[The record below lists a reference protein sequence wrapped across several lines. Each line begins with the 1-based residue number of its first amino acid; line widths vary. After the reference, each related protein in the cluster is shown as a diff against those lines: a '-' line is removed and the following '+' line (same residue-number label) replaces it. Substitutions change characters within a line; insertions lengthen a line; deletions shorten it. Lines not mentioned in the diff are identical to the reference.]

1 MAESIL
7 VVDDERNFCSSIKY
21 ILEESGYSVDLAA
34 TGKEA
39 FVRLQSGSY
48 HAILLDLALPDIEG
62 IEIAE
67 YISEHQADTAIVVL
81 TGQATVGSAV
91 QAMRFKVYDYLSK
104 PCLPEMVLQ
113 TLSRAIETKRLKREL
128 LVGKKKFQQLAE
140 ATWEGIIIF
149 SGSTVLQVNR
159 QCLEIFGMAEE
170 ELLGRTLQDL
180 LPGWA
185 LCAPDQDR
193 PKTVPVEALE
203 LEALG
208 KDGRTFPVEIR
219 IKKLEDGEDRAWVA
233 AIRDL
238 TASKQAEHRR
248 LQLQEKLTNAQRM
261 ESIGIMAGSVAH
273 DLNNILSS
281 IVTFPE
287 LLLMDMSASEKYR
300 KDISL
305 IQQAG
310 KQAAAVVADLLTVAR
325 GSTCRKEAC
334 NLNFLL
340 KDYAQS
346 IDYRQLRQFC
356 PGISIQL
363 QLEANLPN
371 IEASPIHVTK
381 SIMNLV
387 TNAAEAIGRDGK
399 ITIRTAN
406 RKVTEA
412 IEGYETIPPGRY
424 AVLSIQ
430 DTGGGV
436 AAEALPHI
444 FEPFF
449 SKKELGRSGTG
460 LGLTVIWN
468 TIRDHQ
474 GYIDIINHQSGC
486 RFDLYFP
493 SCRTE
498 SCQAGELSYSFD
510 ALCGRGE
517 KILVVDDEE
526 SQRQITSSILKR
538 LGYAPSAVANG
549 EKAIEHIQK
558 EPMDLLLLDMIMD
571 PGISGYE
578 TYRRILLIQPTQRAV
593 MASGYFNPDD
603 QDKIRELGISQYLTK
618 PFSVS
623 SLARAVQQEIRR

>member
-7 VVDDERNFCSSIKY
+7 VIDDERNFCSSIKY
-21 ILEESGYSVDLAA
+21 ILEESGYTVDLAG

-39 FVRLQSGSY
+39 FIRLHAETY

-67 YISEHQADTAIVVL
+67 YISENQPDTAIVVL

-91 QAMRFKVYDYLSK
+91 QAMRFKVYDYLNK
-104 PCLPEMVLQ
+104 PCLPELVLQ
-113 TLSRAIETKRLKREL
+113 TLSRAIETKRLRQEL
-128 LVGKKKFQQLAE
+128 LMGKKKFQQLAE

-149 SGSTVLQVNR
+149 SGSTILQVNQ
-159 QCLEIFGMAEE
+159 QCLDMFGMTEE
-170 ELLGRTLQDL
+170 DLVGQKLEDL
-180 LPGWA
+180 LPGWDFRT
-185 LCAPDQDR
+185 PGQD
-193 PKTVPVEALE
+193 PTGNIPVEALE

-208 KDGRTFPVEIR
+208 KDGRIFPVEIR
-219 IKKLEDGEDRAWVA
+219 IKKLADSEDRLRVA

-248 LQLQEKLTNAQRM
+248 LQMQEKLTNAQRM

-325 GSTCRKEAC
+325 GSTCKKEAC

-356 PGISIQL
+356 PGIAIQL

-371 IEASPIHVTK
+371 IKASTIHITK
-381 SIMNLV
+381 SIINLV
-387 TNAAEAIGRDGK
+387 TNAVEAIGGDGK
-399 ITIRTAN
+399 IVIRTAN
-406 RKVTEA
+406 RKVTET
-412 IEGYETIPPGRY
+412 IEGYEKIPPDRY
-424 AVLSIQ
+424 VVLSIE
-430 DTGGGV
+430 DTGTGIGK
-436 AAEALPHI
+436 EALPHI
-444 FEPFF
+444 FDAFF

-460 LGLTVIWN
+460 LGLTVVWN

-474 GYIDIINHQSGC
+474 GYIDIVSHPTGS

-498 SCQAGELSYSFD
+498 PRKACELSCSFD
-510 ALCGRGE
+510 VLCGRGE

-538 LGYAPSAVANG
+538 LGYAPSAVSNG
-549 EKAIEHIQK
+549 EKAIEHIKK

-578 TYRRILLIQPTQRAV
+578 TYRRILQFQPTQRAV

-603 QDKIRELGISQYLTK
+603 QDKIRALGISQYLTK

-623 SLARAVQQEIRR
+623 SLARAVQLEIGR